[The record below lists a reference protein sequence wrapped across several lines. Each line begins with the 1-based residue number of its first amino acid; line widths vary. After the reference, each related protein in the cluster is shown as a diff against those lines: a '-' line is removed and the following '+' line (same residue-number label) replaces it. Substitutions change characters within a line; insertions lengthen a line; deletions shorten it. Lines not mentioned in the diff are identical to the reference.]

1 MTIVAPYSYSWS
13 KGNVSSYAI
22 PDLATATSK
31 LGLKEATW
39 AFLVGNGSGGVCYDY
54 TNDLAD
60 LQAFSAIPGNKLII
74 SLGGASGP
82 YLEPSVNQDTL
93 VSILEKVLTDTK
105 AYGFDFDV
113 EGAAIA
119 DTATIDKRNKA
130 IAALQKNHPGL
141 YISYTLA
148 TQNPAWGSLTA
159 DAIALLKNAVSN
171 GVEVTVV
178 NGMIMDL
185 YSSALFTPP
194 ATYGSIAISILE
206 SMKSQLAAIWPSKND
221 SQLYAML
228 GATPMIGRGDD
239 SQVFQ
244 IPDAQTLTDYIVK
257 NQLGLLSYWSL
268 QRDQSSMSGGLATSS
283 MVPQANYAFYNVFKA
298 AMSSSSSS
306 SGSTSTTTPTPP
318 PPPPPPPP
326 VTSDPPPPYSSGP
339 PTNPPPTTSNP
350 PPTTTVTP
358 PSSSTTPTVV
368 NGDVWPP
375 GISYEKGNIVV
386 WNGESYECLQPHISQ
401 SDWEPNVAASLW
413 QDLGKAT
420 TTTPTTPPS
429 TTPATPPSTT
439 PTTPPST
446 IPPSTTPP
454 TPPAGGSLNLTS
466 SQVNDLQQHLQ
477 AAIASLTAVL
487 ATLTPVSNS

>member
-39 AFLVGNGSGGVCYDY
+39 AFLVGNGSGGICYDY
-54 TNDLAD
+54 TNCLAD
-60 LQAFSAIPGNKLII
+60 LQAFSGIPGNKLII

-82 YLEPSVNQDTL
+82 YLEPSVSQESL
-93 VSILEKVLTDTK
+93 VSILEKVLSDTK

-119 DTATIDKRNKA
+119 DTVTIDKRNKA

-159 DAIALLKNAVSN
+159 DAISLLKNAVSN
-171 GVEVTVV
+171 GVEVSVV

-206 SMKSQLAAIWPSKND
+206 SMKSQLAAIWPSK
-221 SQLYAML
+221 SSAQLYAML

-244 IPDAQTLTDYIVK
+244 IPDAQTLTDYVVK

-298 AMSSSSSS
+298 AAT
-306 SGSTSTTTPTPP
+306 TSP
-318 PPPPPPPP
+318 
-326 VTSDPPPPYSSGP
+326 SDPPPPYTPPATSNPPSTTSNPP
-339 PTNPPPTTSNP
+339 PTNPPPTNP
-350 PPTTTVTP
+350 PPATTT
-358 PSSSTTPTVV
+358 PSSSTPTVV

-386 WNGESYECLQPHISQ
+386 WNGESYMCLQPHISQ
-401 SDWEPNVAASLW
+401 SDWSPDAAASLW
-413 QDLGKAT
+413 QDMGKAT
-420 TTTPTTPPS
+420 TVPPSSNPPTNTTTSPTNTTTTTPP
-429 TTPATPPSTT
+429 ATS
-439 PTTPPST
+439 SGG
-446 IPPSTTPP
+446 SS
-454 TPPAGGSLNLTS
+454 AGDGSLNLTAI
-466 SQVNDLQQHLQ
+466 QVKDLQQQLQ
-477 AAIASLTAVL
+477 AAIASLTSIL
-487 ATLTPVSNS
+487 ATLTPVSK